1 MTTSQVKINNN
12 VLSYNNQE
20 IELNNIKQIKIKD
33 IYSQKYYVYSR
44 LNIELN
50 NGKKIKLFVSTP
62 QVRNPEKLRK
72 FLSEKL
78 PNKLID
84 EDKIPL

>member
-1 MTTSQVKINNN
+1 MQI
-12 VLSYNNQE
+12 LYNNQE
-20 IELNNIKQIKIKD
+20 IALNDIKKIEIKD
-33 IYSQKYYVYSR
+33 IYAQKYYVYSR

-50 NGKKIKLFVSTP
+50 NGEIVKLFVSTP
-62 QVRNPEKLRK
+62 QVRNPKKLRE

-84 EDKIPL
+84 EDKIS